1 MRLLRTARLRLIPVT
16 VENATALWEI
26 LQKPDLRAYQDLP
39 NVGAPAFTEMVRKRP
54 KVLRPGALGRFE
66 WLVHTSRMR
75 RPVGWISLRIAER
88 DRSAG
93 EIGYSILREFRGQ
106 GYATE
111 ALRVVIEE
119 SFAAAGLQKL
129 LAYCVPE
136 NAPSRT
142 VLRNVGF
149 IYEGIL
155 PHGATVNGHP
165 VDVLTHRLDVET
177 WRQSG
182 NTMVMPASSKPA

>member
-1 MRLLRTARLRLIPVT
+1 MRLLRTARLRLTPVT

-39 NVGAPAFTEMVRKRP
+39 NVGASAFTEMVRKRP
-54 KVLRPGALGRFE
+54 KVLRAGALGRFE
-66 WLVHTSRMR
+66 WLLHTARVR
-75 RPVGWISLRIAER
+75 RPIGWISLRVAER

-93 EIGYSILREFRGQ
+93 EIGYSIVREFRGQ

-119 SFAAAGLQKL
+119 SFTAGGLTKL

-136 NAPSRT
+136 NAPSRS

-149 IYEGIL
+149 AYEGVM
-155 PHGATVNGHP
+155 PHGATVNGQP
-165 VDVLTHRLDVET
+165 VDVLTHRLDLET

-182 NTMVMPASSKPA
+182 NTIVMPASLKPA